1 MLTYQDLLAIG
12 ESDKAKMDFVRS
24 AIFKHQSTDLYRN
37 AVIADKYDKKQNV
50 TIAQYQKLLYK
61 VTGEAV
67 PDNFSANY
75 KLYSNFFFRFVT
87 QESQYLLGNG
97 ITLDED
103 SLKDR
108 LGKDFD
114 ARLQEIGRDAL
125 VDGVAFGFW
134 NKDHV
139 EIFRITELVPFY
151 DEENGALMA
160 AIRFWQID
168 PSKPLRATLYEPD
181 GYTEYIWRRTK
192 DREKDDGEILKPK
205 RKYVLKLRS
214 TPIEGTKIYD
224 YENYPTFPIVPLWG
238 NPHHQ
243 SELIGIREAIDAY
256 DLIKSG
262 FCNTV
267 DEASLVYWT
276 IQNAGGMDDI
286 DLAKFVERIRTLHAA
301 TVEDDGAK
309 AESHSIDVPYQ
320 SREALLMRLR
330 SDLYDDFMALDTKEI
345 AGGAT
350 TATQIKAAY
359 EPINSKADMFEYCV
373 HDFLDGIFLLAGI
386 ESDATFTRSIIVNSQ
401 EEIGMVIQSAQFLSG
416 DYVTQKI
423 LMLLG
428 DGDKLDKVLEEMDE
442 NETEIYSDEEE
453 EEEEEADFE
462 EEEDDDI
469 DAQLEALLAEL
480 EAE

>member
-24 AIFKHQSTDLYRN
+24 AIFKHQATDLYRN

-114 ARLQEIGRDAL
+114 VRMQEIGRDAL

-214 TPIEGTKIYD
+214 TPIEGTEIYD

-276 IQNAGGMDDI
+276 IQNAGGMDDV

-309 AESHSIDVPYQ
+309 AESHTLDVPYQ

-359 EPINSKADMFEYCV
+359 EPLNSKVDMFEYCV
-373 HDFLDGIFLLAGI
+373 HDFLDEIFALAGI
-386 ESDATFTRSIIVNSQ
+386 ESDATFTRSLIVNSQ
-401 EEIGMVIQSAQFLSG
+401 EEITTIISAASYLS
-416 DYVTQKI
+416 DEYVTQKI
-423 LMLLG
+423 LTLLG
-428 DGDKLDKVLEEMDE
+428 DGDKAEDVLREMDE
-442 NETEIYSDEEE
+442 SEAERFVDEDEEE
-453 EEEEEADFE
+453 PQEEEIIE
-462 EEEDDDI
+462 
-469 DAQLEALLAEL
+469 
-480 EAE
+480 